1 MNRAAQNR
9 GFTLIELLIVV
20 AIIGVLASVA
30 LPAYNMYTNR
40 ARFVEAMLAAVPYRN
55 FVIVA
60 ADAGRFSSLN
70 DIDEETNGIPAGIQR
85 TATTHGLHVFDGVIT
100 FTWRDDD
107 STLDAV
113 TYTLTASG
121 VTPPVQWTVG
131 GTCVPL
137 GLC

>member
-1 MNRAAQNR
+1 LNRAAQNR

-40 ARFVEAMLAAVPYRN
+40 ARFAEAMLAALPYRN
-55 FVIVA
+55 FVIVG
-60 ADAGRFSSLN
+60 ADTGRFSSLN

-121 VTPPVQWTVG
+121 VTPPIQSTVG

>member
-1 MNRAAQNR
+1 LNRAAQNR

-40 ARFVEAMLAAVPYRN
+40 ARFAEAMLAAVPYRN

-60 ADAGRFSSLN
+60 A
-70 DIDEETNGIPAGIQR
+70 
-85 TATTHGLHVFDGVIT
+85 
-100 FTWRDDD
+100 D

>member
-1 MNRAAQNR
+1 LNRAAQNR

-40 ARFVEAMLAAVPYRN
+40 ARFAEAMLAALPYRN
-55 FVIVA
+55 FVIVG

-85 TATTHGLHVFDGVIT
+85 TATSHGLHVFDGVVT
-100 FTWRDDD
+100 FTWRDDG
-107 STLDAV
+107 STLDSI

-121 VTPPVQWTVG
+121 VASPIQWTVG